1 VPRAEDRH
9 ELRERARS
17 LARRERKVST
27 QGTGGLESRLIAAES
42 SLDAAFQAARSASGG
57 ESRLEPA
64 AEWLLDNFYLIK
76 GQVKEIRAGLPRA
89 YWRELPT
96 LDVGDGERE
105 PRVLRAMREL
115 LADRGGFVAVEDVR
129 EFVAAYQETSRF
141 TLGELWAMPLM
152 LRLAL
157 LERLRPLAD
166 AVVQRLRDTA
176 LAGEWADR
184 VLQMAHDNP
193 ANLVLAVAD
202 MARARQSLSPA
213 WVSEFQRRMQGG
225 NPALSLALVWLE
237 EQLAVRHTTITGAM
251 EQESRSLAAAQV
263 EISASITSMRRI
275 GQSDWSRVVEALSA
289 MEQRLHEDPAG
300 VYAEMDFATRD
311 HYRHVVEAMARRCTL
326 DEWDVAARA
335 VALAAEA
342 AGTGAEPRRR
352 HVGYWLVGAGRDRLE
367 SELCVQHPLAERF
380 LRWRRRHALLDYI
393 GSIVVLTLAFAVLGV
408 PGLGEFS
415 RVHAVLMAIALVIA
429 ASHVSVAIANW
440 LVTLSMPPE
449 RFCRLALEHGIPD
462 GLRTV
467 VAVPCLLSSETDI
480 AELAAALEI
489 RQLANRDDNLYFAL
503 LADFID
509 AGAAQMPGDD
519 ALAATA
525 VAAIEALNARH
536 ATSEIPR
543 FCLFLRPRRW
553 NPCERVWM
561 GRERKRGKIADLNR
575 FLRGRDQAM
584 QLLVGDAAILRRS
597 RYVIV
602 LDADTELPPLAA
614 RRLVATLAHP
624 LNQPRVD
631 RASRRVVEGHGILQ
645 PRMSVGLT
653 AESAS
658 LYARLYSEEIGLDP
672 YTLAV
677 SDVYQDLFGEA
688 SFVGKGIYD
697 IDAFAA
703 TTGTRFPDNLILSH
717 DLLEGSYARAGLVS
731 DVELFERQPNRYAAD
746 MRRRHRW
753 IRGDWQILPW
763 LLPWVPGPR
772 GRWLR
777 NPLNAH
783 LRWKILDNLRRSVV
797 PVALLLLL
805 IDGWLISTR
814 PLFWTLIGLGVAYA
828 SPVLIS
834 IRHLLAR
841 NPRMEWR
848 VHLRLQIEGSY
859 RRLQQTTLFITMLPF
874 EAAHHVDAIGRS
886 VWRMFVSRR
895 RLLQWLPASMAAS
908 RAGEGLGWHYRQ
920 MWAAPLVS
928 LGVLGALVLLDRGL
942 VAWFTAVPLLA
953 LWFISP
959 WIARRISLP
968 HEPGEAAPLSA
979 ADRAFLGM
987 VARRTWRYFEH
998 FVDEGGHHL
1007 PPDNHQEFPVEATA
1021 RRTSPTNIGMYL
1033 TSALSAWD
1041 FGYITV
1047 PELLARIHATLDTLE
1062 QMPRHR
1068 GHFFNWYDIDSL
1080 QPLLPRYVSTVDS
1093 GNLLGCLLVV
1103 ARGLE
1108 LIDESRLLPPR
1119 AWRGLADTW
1128 GLYAAAAAPDAH
1140 TRDAVEG
1147 LLRRA
1152 PPADLVA
1159 ARAGLHALHAHALAL
1174 TPAADAGAAMH
1185 WRQAF
1190 TAQIE
1195 AWQHELAVLT
1205 PWLGLAPAT
1214 DDTRASGVIERLHGN
1229 PSWQRAARLE
1239 AGLMSAGASAEAVA
1253 WRAALRDGRRE
1264 IERRRE
1270 QAQALARRCRV
1281 LAEVSFDFLCHEPQS
1296 LLAIGYDVDRH
1307 SLDEGVYDLL
1317 ASEARL
1323 AVYVAIAQGSLPRKY
1338 WFALGR
1344 LLTIAGGR
1352 PALVSWSGSMF
1363 EYLMPL
1369 LLMPNFDN
1377 TLLGRSA
1384 RAVVARQISYG
1395 RERGVPWGVSESGY
1409 NITDAHMIYQYR
1421 AFGVPGLGLKRGLGE
1436 DLVIA
1441 PYASTLATLINA
1453 EAAARNL
1460 RELARLGALGTF
1472 GFHEALDYTPE
1483 RVPDDAPFGMVR
1495 SYMAHHQGMTL
1506 AALSGALNEQ
1516 PLQRR
1521 FLREPMFRANQIL
1534 LQEKV
1539 PAALSIDADTLHAE
1553 QPLRPALP
1561 AVAASMISELN
1572 TSVPQVQLLSNG
1584 HYHVVVSQTGGGYS
1598 QCGELAVNPWQAD
1611 PVCDAQGIFC
1621 YVQDLDRNK
1630 LWSNAWQPR
1639 CAGGDYRASFAP
1651 AGAEF
1656 LRRDHGIETHT
1667 RIAVSTEDDVEL
1679 RRITLTNHSGVRR
1692 RLALCSYF
1700 EWALSRQSDV
1710 AAHPAFDKLFVQ
1722 TDFVPGTQAI
1732 LAWRRPRSAAER
1744 SPVFVH
1750 LLACAGSSAVSAA
1763 SCETR
1768 RDAFLGRGG
1777 STQEPVALAARLPLG
1792 NGVGSVLDP
1801 VAALRREVV
1810 LEPGT
1815 RVSFDL
1821 VVGVAADRAA
1831 ALALAERYADG
1842 RIGQRVFDLAWTREQ
1857 VVAHQ
1862 LNLGA
1867 GDRKLFTRLASSVLC
1882 ADPDWRRDRRH
1893 AEPNM
1898 GQSGLWKFGISGDL
1912 PIVVV
1917 RVRDRGH
1924 MPLVRQA
1931 LQAHVYWQM
1940 HGLSVDL
1947 MIWNEE
1953 AGGYRQ
1959 ELQDSIM
1966 GMIGASIEAP
1976 VLDRPGGV
1984 FVRRAEHITA
1994 DDRVLL
2000 LAVARVV
2007 LDGARGSIAEQ
2018 MPPQHGTSPAPALKL
2033 RVAEPSPALPAADP
2047 PLRCPNG
2054 YGGFSPDGSEYVI
2067 AVEPD
2072 RRTPRPWCNVL
2083 ANPVF
2088 GSVISEAG
2096 AAYSFATNAR
2106 EFRLTP
2112 WHNDSVL
2119 DSAGEA
2125 FYIRDD
2131 ERGVYWSPT
2140 PWPVAGAAC
2149 ETRHGFGYSRYLME
2163 REGIRS
2169 TQTVFVAEHA
2179 PLKIILLELR
2189 NESGEKRRLSVYGYV
2204 EWVLGEQRARMAP
2217 HVRTRAGDDGR
2228 VLYASNRFNDAFA
2241 TRVALFASDRA
2252 VAFSADRAS
2261 FIGRNRCLDAPAA
2274 LLQEELDGVIGA
2286 GIDPCAALQQHIR
2299 LAAGE
2304 RAELVFVLG
2313 AGDDEAHAHEL
2324 VSEFADVGAAHVEF
2338 ERVVS
2343 AWRDRVGRIE
2353 IDSPDEATNLLVNG
2367 WLAYQTIASRL
2378 WARSGFYQSGGA
2390 YGFRDQLQDAI
2401 ALLPFDTAHAREQI
2415 LRAASR
2421 QFSAGD
2427 VQHWWHPP
2435 HGRGVRTRFSDD
2447 YLWLPWALAQ
2457 YLETSGDHSVL
2468 DVEIPFLEGRE
2479 LAPGEESWYDFAEQG
2494 AMGSVYEHARR
2505 ALLHGLRFGRHGLPL
2520 IGSGDW
2526 NDGMNRLGL
2535 EGRGESVW
2543 LGFFQIDVMRRFMPL
2558 AAQRGDD
2565 ELVQRC
2571 GVESARLARHI
2582 EEHAWDGAWYRRAWA
2597 DDGTVVG
2604 SRDSEECRI
2613 DSLPQSWA
2621 TLTATGSPERRAQAL
2636 DSALEHLLR
2645 PEARLL
2651 QLFDPPFDH
2660 GALDPGYIKGYVP
2673 GIRENGGQYTHA
2685 ATWFGMACAAAG
2697 RAQTAWELF
2706 QLLNPIGHTGDA
2718 AGVKVYQAEP
2728 YVIAA
2733 DVYWNAA
2740 HRGRGGWSWYT
2751 GSAGW
2756 MLRYALESLVG
2767 LRLIDGRLELKP
2779 CLPPSWGQ
2787 CRLRYRHG
2795 QSVYAIEI
2803 RRGEAHE
2810 AGLWLDGTRV
2820 PGEGVVLLDDGGEH
2834 QLQLVLKGD
2843 HPGP

>member
-1 VPRAEDRH
+1 M
-9 ELRERARS
+9 RERARS
-17 LARRERKVST
+17 LARRERQVSA
-27 QGTGGLESRLIAAES
+27 QGVGGLELRLVDAEA
-42 SLDAAFQAARSASGG
+42 SLDLAFQAARGASGG
-57 ESRLEPA
+57 EARLEPA

-89 YWRELPT
+89 YWRELPAV
-96 LDVGDGERE
+96 DVGDGGRE

-115 LADRGGFVAVEDVR
+115 LTDRGGFVDVDDVR

-157 LERLRPLAD
+157 LERLSPLAD
-166 AVVQRLRDTA
+166 SVVQRLKDTS

-184 VLQMAHDNP
+184 VLQMAHEKP

-202 MARARQSLSPA
+202 MARARQPLSPA
-213 WVSEFQRRMQGG
+213 WVSEFQRRLQGG

-289 MEQRLHEDPAG
+289 VEQQLRQDPAG

-311 HYRHVVEAMARRCTL
+311 HYRHVVEAMARRCMA

-335 VALAAEA
+335 VAFATEA
-342 AGTGAEPRRR
+342 ASEGGDRRCA
-352 HVGYWLVGAGRDRLE
+352 HVGYWLVGTGRDRLE
-367 SELCVQHPLAERF
+367 HELGVQYPLPRRF
-380 LRWRRRHALLDYI
+380 LRWRRRHPLLDYI
-393 GSIVVLTLAFAVLGV
+393 GLIVVLTLAFAVLGV

-415 RVHAVLMAIALVIA
+415 RIHAVLMAIALVVA
-429 ASHVSVAIANW
+429 ASHVSVAITNW
-440 LVTLSMPPE
+440 LVTLSVPAE
-449 RFCRLALEHGIPD
+449 KFCRLALEQGTPD
-462 GLRTV
+462 RLRTV
-467 VAVPCLLSSETDI
+467 VAVPCLLTSESDI

-503 LADFID
+503 LADFTD
-509 AGAAQMPGDD
+509 AAAAEVADD
-519 ALAATA
+519 TALAQAATT
-525 VAAIEALNARH
+525 AIEALNTRH
-536 ATSEIPR
+536 VTGEIPR

-553 NPCERVWM
+553 NPNERVWM

-575 FLRGRDQAM
+575 FLRGRDHAM
-584 QLLVGDAAILRRS
+584 QLLVGDAATLRGS

-624 LNQPRVD
+624 LNQPRID
-631 RASRRVVEGHGILQ
+631 PASRRVVEGHGILQ

-653 AESAS
+653 SESAS
-658 LYARLYSEEIGLDP
+658 LYARLFSEEIGLDP
-672 YTLAV
+672 YTHAV

-731 DVELFERQPNRYAAD
+731 DVELFERQPNHYAAD

-777 NPLNAH
+777 NPLTAGQ
-783 LRWKILDNLRRSVV
+783 RWKILDNLRRSVV
-797 PVALLLLL
+797 PLALVLLLV
-805 IDGWLISTR
+805 DGWLISTR
-814 PLFWTLIGLGVAYA
+814 PLYWTLIGLGVAFA
-828 SPVLIS
+828 SPLLIS
-834 IRHLLAR
+834 LRHLLMR

-848 VHLRLQIEGSY
+848 VHLRLQLEGGY
-859 RRLQQTTLFITMLPF
+859 RRLQQTALFVTMLPY
-874 EAAHHVDAIGRS
+874 EAVHHLDAIVRS
-886 VWRMFVSRR
+886 VWRMFISRR
-895 RLLQWLPASMAAS
+895 HLLQWLPASVAAR
-908 RAGEGLGWHYRQ
+908 RAGDGLLWHYRL
-920 MWAAPLVS
+920 MWAAPLLS
-928 LGVLGALVLLDRGL
+928 LLVLGALILLDRGL
-942 VAWFTAVPLLA
+942 AAWGAAGPLLA
-953 LWFISP
+953 LWWFSP
-959 WIARRISLP
+959 WIARHISLP
-968 HEPGEAAPLSA
+968 HEPGAAAPLSA
-979 ADRAFLGM
+979 ADRAFLGT
-987 VARRTWRYFEH
+987 VARRTWYFFEH
-998 FVDEGGHHL
+998 FVDARGHHL

-1047 PELLARIHATLDTLE
+1047 PGLFDRVHATLDSLE
-1062 QMPRHR
+1062 KMARHR
-1068 GHFFNWYDIDSL
+1068 GHFYNWYDIDSL
-1080 QPLLPRYVSTVDS
+1080 QPLAPRYVSTVDS
-1093 GNLLGCLLVV
+1093 GNLIGCLLVL

-1108 LIDESRLLPPR
+1108 MVDESRLLPPQ

-1128 GLYAAAAAPDAH
+1128 RVFAAETQPDAATREAVEGVLRAPPTELTAAAVALQALHGQVVALAAAADA
-1140 TRDAVEG
+1140 
-1147 LLRRA
+1147 
-1152 PPADLVA
+1152 
-1159 ARAGLHALHAHALAL
+1159 ALWWQALKS
-1174 TPAADAGAAMH
+1174 
-1185 WRQAF
+1185 
-1190 TAQIE
+1190 QIE
-1195 AWQHELAVLT
+1195 AWQHELAVLA
-1205 PWLGLAPAT
+1205 PWVGLATAA
-1214 DDTRASGVIERLHGN
+1214 DDARIASVRERLQGN
-1229 PSWQRAARLE
+1229 PSWRRTARLE
-1239 AGLMSAGASAEAVA
+1239 AGLMPVEAGTPVSAWHQSLRAGVQAIEA
-1253 WRAALRDGRRE
+1253 
-1264 IERRRE
+1264 RRE
-1270 QAQALARRCRV
+1270 QAQALATRCRA
-1281 LAEVSFDFLCHEPQS
+1281 LAEASFDFLCREPQS

-1323 AVYVAIAQGSLPRKY
+1323 AVYVAIAQGQLPRKY

-1369 LLMPNFDN
+1369 LLMPSFDN
-1377 TLLGRSA
+1377 TLLGRSV

-1395 RERGVPWGVSESGY
+1395 REHGVPWGVSESGY
-1409 NITDAHMIYQYR
+1409 NISDAHMIYQYR
-1421 AFGVPGLGLKRGLGE
+1421 AFGVPGLGLKRGLGD

-1441 PYASTLATLINA
+1441 PYASALAVLVNV
-1453 EAAARNL
+1453 EAAVRNL
-1460 RELARLGALGTF
+1460 RELARLGAF
-1472 GFHEALDYTPE
+1472 GSHGFYEALDYTPE
-1483 RVPDDAPFGMVR
+1483 RVPDDAPFGLVR
-1495 SYMAHHQGMTL
+1495 SFMAHHQGMTL
-1506 AALSGALNEQ
+1506 TAISAVLNKQ

-1521 FLREPMFRANQIL
+1521 FPREPMFRANQIL

-1539 PAALSIDADTLHAE
+1539 PAALSIDADTLSPE
-1553 QPLRPALP
+1553 QPLRPAQP
-1561 AVAASMISELN
+1561 ASTATTISELD
-1572 TSVPQVQLLSNG
+1572 TSVPQLQLLSNG

-1598 QCGELAVNPWQAD
+1598 QWGELAVNPWQPD
-1611 PVCDAQGIFC
+1611 PVCDARGIFC
-1621 YVQDLDRNK
+1621 YVQDLDRNR
-1630 LWSNAWQPR
+1630 LWSNTWQPL
-1639 CAGGDYRASFAP
+1639 CSGSDYRASFAP

-1656 LRRDHGIETHT
+1656 LRRDHGIETRT
-1667 RIAVSTEDDVEL
+1667 RIAVSTEDNVEL
-1679 RRITLTNHSGVRR
+1679 RRITVTNQSGVRR

-1722 TDFVPGTQAI
+1722 TDFVPGTQAV
-1732 LAWRRPRSAAER
+1732 LAWRRPRSADEH

-1750 LLACAGSSAVSAA
+1750 LLAPVGSGPVSAA

-1768 RDAFLGRGG
+1768 RGAFLGRTGRPR
-1777 STQEPVALAARLPLG
+1777 QPAALVPRGPLA
-1792 NGVGSVLDP
+1792 NGVGAVLDP
-1801 VAALRREVV
+1801 VAALRRELT
-1810 LEPGT
+1810 LEPGHSIS
-1815 RVSFDL
+1815 VDL

-1842 RIGQRVFDLAWTREQ
+1842 RFGRRVFDLAWTREQ

-1862 LNLGA
+1862 LNLGT
-1867 GDRKLFTRLASSVLC
+1867 GDRKLYTRLASSVLC
-1882 ADPDWRRDRRH
+1882 ADPDWRRDRHH
-1893 AEPNM
+1893 AEPAT

-1931 LQAHVYWQM
+1931 LRAHVYWQM

-1966 GMIGASIEAP
+1966 GLIGASVEAP

-2007 LDGARGSIAEQ
+2007 LDGARGSMAEQ
-2018 MPPQHGTSPAPALKL
+2018 MPVQRRIPPAPALKL
-2033 RVAEPSPALPAADP
+2033 RVAAPSPALPAPNP
-2047 PLRCPNG
+2047 PLRHYNG
-2054 YGGFSPDGSEYVI
+2054 YGGFNPDGREYVI
-2067 AVEPD
+2067 GVEPG
-2072 RRTPRPWCNVL
+2072 RCPPRPWCNVL

-2088 GSVISEAG
+2088 GSVLSEAG

-2112 WHNDSVL
+2112 WHNDSLL

-2125 FYIRDD
+2125 FYLRDD
-2131 ERGVYWSPT
+2131 DRGVYWSPT
-2140 PWPVAGAAC
+2140 PWPVAGGTC
-2149 ETRHGFGYSRYLME
+2149 EVRHGFGYSRHAMQ
-2163 REGIRS
+2163 REDIRS
-2169 TQTVFVAEHA
+2169 LQTVFVAEQA
-2179 PLKIILLELR
+2179 PLKITLLELHNDSDEER
-2189 NESGEKRRLSVYGYV
+2189 NLSVYGYV

-2217 HVRTRAGDDGR
+2217 HIRTHAADDGR
-2228 VLYASNRFNDAFA
+2228 AIYAGNRFNDAFA
-2241 TRVALFASDRA
+2241 MRVAFLASDAA

-2261 FIGRNRCLDAPAA
+2261 FIGRNHSLAAPAA
-2274 LLQEELDGVIGA
+2274 LRHAELDGATGA
-2286 GIDPCAALQQHIR
+2286 GIDPCAALQQRIR
-2299 LAAGE
+2299 LAPGE
-2304 RAELVFVLG
+2304 RIELVFVLG
-2313 AGDDEAHAHEL
+2313 AGNDDAHARQL
-2324 VSEFADVGAAHVEF
+2324 VQQFADVAAARAELG
-2338 ERVVS
+2338 RVVA

-2401 ALLPFDTAHAREQI
+2401 ALLPFDSSHAREQI
-2415 LRAASR
+2415 LRAAAH

-2457 YLETSGDHSVL
+2457 YLEVSGDEAIL
-2468 DVEIPFLEGRE
+2468 DVQIPFLEGRE
-2479 LAPGEESWYDFAEQG
+2479 LAAGEESWYDFAEQG
-2494 AMGSVYEHARR
+2494 ALGSVYEHARR
-2505 ALLHGLRFGRHGLPL
+2505 AVLRGLRFGRHGLPL

-2535 EGRGESVW
+2535 EDRGESVW
-2543 LGFFQIDVMRRFMPL
+2543 LGFFQIDVMRRFAVL

-2565 ELVQRC
+2565 ELVRRC
-2571 GVESARLARHI
+2571 HAETVNLARNL

-2604 SRDSEECRI
+2604 SHESEECRI
-2613 DSLPQSWA
+2613 DLLPQSWA
-2621 TLTATGSPERRAQAL
+2621 TLTTTGSPGRRAQAL

-2645 PEARLL
+2645 PEAHLL

-2697 RAQTAWELF
+2697 RTQTAWEVF
-2706 QLLNPIGHTGDA
+2706 ALLNPLNHTADA
-2718 AGVKVYQAEP
+2718 TGVGIYQAEP

-2756 MLRYALESLVG
+2756 MLRYALESLLG
-2767 LRLIDGRLELKP
+2767 LHIGHGRLALKP
-2779 CLPPSWGQ
+2779 CLPPAWDQ

-2795 QSVYAIEI
+2795 TSVYAIEI
-2803 RRGEAHE
+2803 RRGGAHE
-2810 AGLWLDGTRV
+2810 AGLWLDGVRA
-2820 PGEGVVLLDDGGEH
+2820 PGTDVALVDDGAVHE
-2834 QLQLVLKGD
+2834 LRLVLP
-2843 HPGP
+2843 PG